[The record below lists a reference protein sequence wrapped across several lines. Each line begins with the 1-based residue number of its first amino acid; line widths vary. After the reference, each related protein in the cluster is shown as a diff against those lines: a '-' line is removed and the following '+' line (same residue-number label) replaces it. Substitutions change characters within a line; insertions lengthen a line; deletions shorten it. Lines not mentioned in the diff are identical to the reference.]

1 MEENETSRTGQ
12 PGAGAGSLSVELEDK
27 MSGMSTPP
35 ATRIPETGIEEGERE
50 TSRTWQPDT
59 GA

>member
-35 ATRIPETGIEEGERE
+35 ATRIPETGIEGERE